1 MIMNGVDSILV
12 NTFKALGDESRLN
25 ILALLLNKPLYV
37 CEIGRRLHLAFS
49 TTSQHLTILS
59 EAGFLNCAKEGK
71 WVRYSIASNSFNAY
85 IPAILTML
93 REWLPQDLKA
103 YDFAIRNCQLISQND
118 KKFLEITSTID
129 EI

>member
-1 MIMNGVDSILV
+1 MKSVDRILV

-59 EAGFLNCAKEGK
+59 EAGFLNCDKEGK
-71 WVRYSIASNSFNAY
+71 WVRYSITSNSFNAY
-85 IPAILTML
+85 VPTVRAML
-93 REWLPQDLKA
+93 QEWLPQDLNA
-103 YDFAIRNCQLISQND
+103 DDFAIQNCQLISQNY
-118 KKFLEITSTID
+118 KKFLENTSTID